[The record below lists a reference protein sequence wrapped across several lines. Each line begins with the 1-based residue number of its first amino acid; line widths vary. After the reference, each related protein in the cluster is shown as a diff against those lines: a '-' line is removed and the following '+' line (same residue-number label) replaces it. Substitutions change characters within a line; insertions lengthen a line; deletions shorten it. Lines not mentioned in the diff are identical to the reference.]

1 MFSRL
6 FHFIKGPNPL
16 QPSIWKGRLRPL
28 TFRRFAPQ
36 DASQCLKLCRLN
48 QPGRFPA
55 NTAKLYEEAMAGQ
68 SLYQLVVE
76 KEGRIIATASL
87 SNLVSKRSAVFSYG
101 LIHPDYQ
108 GQGLGTAMTLVRL
121 AKLDPTVPL
130 CLVFI
135 FAVRD
140 SITFY
145 RRMGFRQFS
154 PWSDESGG
162 THPSGLLRFGSKEIL
177 QCRALLQ
184 DHDIEWPQDDGDL
197 PTIEAPK
204 TPQ

>member
-1 MFSRL
+1 
-6 FHFIKGPNPL
+6 
-16 QPSIWKGRLRPL
+16 
-28 TFRRFAPQ
+28 
-36 DASQCLKLCRLN
+36 
-48 QPGRFPA
+48 
-55 NTAKLYEEAMAGQ
+55 MAGQ

-154 PWSDESGG
+154 PWS
-162 THPSGLLRFGSKEIL
+162 R
-177 QCRALLQ
+177 
-184 DHDIEWPQDDGDL
+184 
-197 PTIEAPK
+197 
-204 TPQ
+204 